1 MVEYT
6 GLSEFICGNPNW
18 VYPNPML
25 NEYCPFDSYN
35 LAYDLAYKVWEIL
48 GGTIAWLVN
57 LIWPGNPISTWL
69 VDDPPWSCSPCSSS
83 CFSSS
88 WWPSSTS

>member
-1 MVEYT
+1 MDYT

-35 LAYDLAYKVWEIL
+35 LAYDLSY
-48 GGTIAWLVN
+48 
-57 LIWPGNPISTWL
+57 
-69 VDDPPWSCSPCSSS
+69 
-83 CFSSS
+83 
-88 WWPSSTS
+88 